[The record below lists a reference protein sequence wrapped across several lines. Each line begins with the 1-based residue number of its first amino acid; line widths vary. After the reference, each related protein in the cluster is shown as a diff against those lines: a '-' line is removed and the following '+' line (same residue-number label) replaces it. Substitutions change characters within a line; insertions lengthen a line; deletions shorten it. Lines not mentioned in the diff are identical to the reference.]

1 MVFLVSPVLTKS
13 VVFIVHS
20 TVLHH
25 PPDCSVSKTKLVTI
39 PGALDVTVQSYDEP
53 RTGECGCGCGCEYGL
68 VWVWVWVGG
77 WVWMDVHAY
86 VCGYVAV
93 LSCATH

>member
-1 MVFLVSPVLTKS
+1 MVFLVSPVLAKS

-20 TVLHH
+20 TVLHR

-53 RTGECGCGCGCEYGL
+53 RTGGCGCEYG
-68 VWVWVWVGG
+68 WVGG
-77 WVWMDVHAY
+77 CGCGYGWVDVHAY
-86 VCGYVAV
+86 VCG
-93 LSCATH
+93 